1 MENQKKLSKLNIILF
16 IVFLLLGTYFL
27 IIETWL
33 LPVKIIIFVILFL
46 VLKSTL
52 LSKKQGYDPRKQ

>member
-1 MENQKKLSKLNIILF
+1 MENQELNKLNIFLF
-16 IVFLLLGTYFL
+16 IIFLSLGIYFL

-52 LSKKQGYDPRKQ
+52 LSKKTRL